1 MSLALVNLLTQ
12 MKHHE
17 MVITTRL
24 PSPTMNASMF
34 DSMIHDLL
42 SRHDPRQTN
51 LPIKLADYESWQKL
65 YTFDALQD
73 VRYGQSF
80 CNHFDIQD
88 HRIYYERDWVRCD
101 TLIRREWIERP

>member
-1 MSLALVNLLTQ
+1 MTD
-12 MKHHE
+12 
-17 MVITTRL
+17 
-24 PSPTMNASMF
+24 SMF

-73 VRYGQSF
+73 MRYGQSF

>member
-1 MSLALVNLLTQ
+1 MTD
-12 MKHHE
+12 
-17 MVITTRL
+17 
-24 PSPTMNASMF
+24 SMF
-34 DSMIHDLL
+34 DSMIRSLV
-42 SRHDPRQTN
+42 SRGNPEAKT
-51 LPIKLADYESWQKL
+51 IKLAEYESWQKL

>member
-1 MSLALVNLLTQ
+1 MLTR
-12 MKHHE
+12 KHHE
-17 MVITTRL
+17 LFIIAHPPLCGVYL
-24 PSPTMNASMF
+24 LPTMNASMF

-101 TLIRREWIERP
+101 TIIRREWIERP

>member
-1 MSLALVNLLTQ
+1 MTD
-12 MKHHE
+12 
-17 MVITTRL
+17 
-24 PSPTMNASMF
+24 SMF

-80 CNHFDIQD
+80 CNHFGITDYIL
-88 HRIYYERDWVRCD
+88 YY
-101 TLIRREWIERP
+101 TLEVDRADDYITKNYIR